1 MKYLNGNCE
10 NEKRFV
16 IINTTQ
22 YNGDGEWGI
31 IVCSFE
37 ELEDCGFDDD
47 ERYQLNGIKVGESWN
62 NSIYGDSAQV
72 VRIG

>member
-1 MKYLNGNCE
+1 MKHINGNCE

-31 IVCSFE
+31 TVCSFE

-47 ERYQLNGIKVGESWN
+47 ERHQLNGIKVGESWN
-62 NSIYGDSAQV
+62 NSIYGDSVQV